1 MNEDVTM
8 LNLAQEQFLKK
19 EVNGELGQMISFP
32 KPSSLKEAIVNIQEN
47 EDGYTPLPNFICD
60 EGYLAALD
68 GDAIKCIVFLNR
80 HVKGFHLNS
89 KGMSEALVKKIT
101 GIKDGRTVQK
111 YMGELARYQLIK
123 IQKETGK
130 SNVYFLT
137 FENRLPTSHVGGLS
151 GVAPNVPT
159 CDVPPPPTQHVGT
172 TTYMACGS
180 VKEIYLKEN
189 IKNKKKDFPVDNF
202 ESNDVFDSI
211 EYHPENSNL
220 YSLRELANVC
230 LIKNDFSV
238 EAKKI
243 HPDFTDEQI
252 FLEIKNFAQWS
263 TAQQKRTAQAWMNN
277 WIYRIQKFISPKT
290 KSPGKPKTAPKSKN
304 MSDSQITMFS
314 QKLCNHDDFASLYS
328 NVGESQKQF
337 ETRISIKLRDPENIQ
352 AWATYL
358 RDVGYAGSLGDFA

>member
-1 MNEDVTM
+1 MNEVYRM
-8 LNLAQEQFLKK
+8 PNLAHELNESQGGLLQFPKIERQAMSKK
-19 EVNGELGQMISFP
+19 EE
-32 KPSSLKEAIVNIQEN
+32 
-47 EDGYTPLPNFICD
+47 GYTKMPNSLID
-60 EGYLAALD
+60 EQVMAQLSDKSFKCLMFVMRQTIGFD
-68 GDAIKCIVFLNR
+68 RPSHAIAITQFQKYCGIKKRDTVMLCIKELEDTNLIKVIRKRGILNEYIFTPNQY
-80 HVKGFHLNS
+80 HQTGLVPS
-89 KGMSEALVKKIT
+89 KGTSTTK
-101 GIKDGRTVQK
+101 GDGTSTTEQDYTSPVERGT
-111 YMGELARYQLIK
+111 I
-123 IQKETGK
+123 KET
-130 SNVYFLT
+130 
-137 FENRLPTSHVGGLS
+137 
-151 GVAPNVPT
+151 
-159 CDVPPPPTQHVGT
+159 
-172 TTYMACGS
+172 
-180 VKEIYLKEN
+180 LKEN
-189 IKNKKKDFPVDNF
+189 IKEKKEKGLPVDNF

-290 KSPGKPKTAPKSKN
+290 KAPGKPKTAPKSKN
-304 MSDSQITMFS
+304 MSDSQISMFS

-337 ETRISIKLRDPENIQ
+337 ETRISIKLRDPQSIQ
-352 AWATYL
+352 AWASYL